1 MLSFN
6 RFITDVRFRISIST
20 TIRIVFTHFSIMKN
34 LYTAKGFLLFLFI
47 GLCIQLQAGPPSPF
61 YQGDLDKLK
70 KQARKTDTPY
80 FIYFQLSNCESCD
93 EMNQKTWR
101 DPRLSRYVSQHYLG
115 HEVKVMTPAQ
125 GKKILDD
132 YGIFVY
138 PALLVF
144 NANGKLEKHVEGY
157 VDSQAAL
164 AIFSGKP
171 ICTPLVQAVGDK
183 KTATT
188 SQKGKSLTTRP
199 VQNGKSIAAS
209 HSVNI
214 PKKEAAPLVRQISPK
229 RVVATPIE
237 AANRKQDPQT
247 STPNNVRNLTYLR
260 YQHLQR
266 QAEHTKQ
273 RTPPATAK
281 TVVTTRPYT
290 AKVPT
295 KATARNTN
303 PYSVER
309 TAPVLTP
316 TTRGENPYSSQSNT
330 KKQVVTTRTLPAYP
344 AQSVRTN
351 MRQATQS
358 HVSFQEV
365 ADPRF
370 RAYNPWKSLAPIAGI
385 NYSLIL
391 DGYTTSDQ
399 VLQQIETIKRYWPNS
414 IWVYQEGEAGV
425 YRVALGNFR
434 SEDQAQQYAELLL
447 RSQQLNAGIQD
458 LFEVISPSVPNSV
471 KGP

>member
-1 MLSFN
+1 
-6 RFITDVRFRISIST
+6 
-20 TIRIVFTHFSIMKN
+20 MKN

-47 GLCIQLQAGPPSPF
+47 GLCIQLQADPPSPF

-80 FIYFQLSNCESCD
+80 FIYFQLSDCESCD

-115 HEVKVMTPAQ
+115 HQVKVMTPAQ
-125 GKKILDD
+125 GKKILND

-144 NANGKLEKHVEGY
+144 DANGKLKKHVEGY

-171 ICTPLVQAVGDK
+171 ICTPLGQPEGDA

-188 SQKGKSLTTRP
+188 PQGKALTTRP
-199 VQNGKSIAAS
+199 VQNGKTITAS
-209 HSVNI
+209 NSVNI
-214 PKKEAAPLVRQISPK
+214 PKKEAIAPVRHIAPK
-229 RVVATPIE
+229 SVVATPNE
-237 AANRKQDPQT
+237 AVNRNQDHQT
-247 STPNNVRNLTYLR
+247 PTPNNVRNLTYLR
-260 YQHLQR
+260 YQHLQQ
-266 QAEHTKQ
+266 QAENTKQ
-273 RTPPATAK
+273 GTSATGK
-281 TVVTTRPYT
+281 PLVTTRPYT
-290 AKVPT
+290 TKVPT
-295 KATARNTN
+295 KPTARNTN

-316 TTRGENPYSSQSNT
+316 TTRGGNPYSSQSNV
-330 KKQVVTTRTLPAYP
+330 KKQVVTTQALPAYTSQPSIRKGKSQTVQP
-344 AQSVRTN
+344 AI
-351 MRQATQS
+351 
-358 HVSFQEV
+358 SFREV
-365 ADPRF
+365 VDPRF
-370 RAYNPWKSLAPIAGI
+370 RAYNPWKSLAPIPGI

-399 VLQQIETIKRYWPNS
+399 VLQQIEAIKRYWPNS
-414 IWVYQEGEAGV
+414 IWVYQEGEAGI

-434 SEDQAQQYAELLL
+434 SEEQAQQYAALLL
-447 RSQQLNAGIQD
+447 RSQQLNPGIQD
-458 LFEVISPSVPNSV
+458 LYEVINPTVPNP
-471 KGP
+471 GP

>member
-1 MLSFN
+1 
-6 RFITDVRFRISIST
+6 
-20 TIRIVFTHFSIMKN
+20 MKN

-47 GLCIQLQAGPPSPF
+47 GLCIQLQADPPSPF

-144 NANGKLEKHVEGY
+144 NANGKLEKHVEGF

-171 ICTPLVQAVGDK
+171 ICTPLVQAEGDK
-183 KTATT
+183 KTTT
-188 SQKGKSLTTRP
+188 TPQKGKSLTTRP
-199 VQNGKSIAAS
+199 VQNGKSLPAS
-209 HSVNI
+209 HSVT
-214 PKKEAAPLVRQISPK
+214 LPK
-229 RVVATPIE
+229 REAVAQGNQATPRGVT
-237 AANRKQDPQT
+237 AANPSANQKQAYQAGT
-247 STPNNVRNLTYLR
+247 SSNVRNLTYLR
-260 YQHLQR
+260 YQRLQQ
-266 QAEHTKQ
+266 QAENTKQ
-273 RTPPATAK
+273 RTSPATGKA
-281 TVVTTRPYT
+281 VVTTRPYT
-290 AKVPT
+290 TQVPT
-295 KATARNTN
+295 KPTARNTN

-316 TTRGENPYSSQSNT
+316 TTRGGNSYSRQSKV
-330 KKQVVTTRTLPAYP
+330 KKQVVATRALSSYTSQPSTRKGMLQT
-344 AQSVRTN
+344 AQPS
-351 MRQATQS
+351 
-358 HVSFQEV
+358 VSFTEI

-370 RAYNPWKSLAPIAGI
+370 RTYNPWKSLAPIAGI

-434 SEDQAQQYAELLL
+434 SEEQAQQYAELLL
-447 RSQQLNAGIQD
+447 RSQQLNAGIRD
-458 LFEVISPSVPNSV
+458 LFEVINPSVPNSA